1 MSPLISRQQV
11 ADLLGIHINT
21 LYRISKTD
29 PTFPR
34 PYEIGPRTFRW
45 SEERVADWLEAKRG
59 RDVENQEAARQLV
72 AEVYR

>member
-21 LYRISKTD
+21 LYRIAKTD

-34 PYEIGPRTFRW
+34 PYEIAPRTFRW
-45 SEERVADWLEAKRG
+45 SEERVADWLEVRRG